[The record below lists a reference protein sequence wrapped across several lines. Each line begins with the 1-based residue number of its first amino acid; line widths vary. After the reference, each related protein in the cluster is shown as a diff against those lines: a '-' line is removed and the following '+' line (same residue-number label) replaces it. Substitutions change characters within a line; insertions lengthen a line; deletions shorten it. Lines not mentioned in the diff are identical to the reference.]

1 MVFKRFRVLCIL
13 RVLGLALTVFLALAL
28 AGSGGFLHGASLWVA
43 LLAFSAAYQVYSLIR
58 YVERTNRDLARFFQS
73 IKYEDYSHGFR
84 DEGLGPSFSELR
96 AVLADVTAA
105 LRKTRSEKE
114 ENAQYLQTVVQHVGI
129 GLLVFQP
136 DGTVELINT
145 AAKQLLRVSWL
156 KTIAA
161 LRPRSEAL
169 VETLLRLAPREQA
182 FVKIE
187 DEKESLL
194 LSLYA
199 TEFRLHGREF
209 KLVSLQNIHREL
221 EEKEMEAWQKL
232 IRVMTHEIMN
242 SVTPISTLAST
253 IHGLVRDPAAA
264 EGEGTEESEAN
275 RDIRLAAQTIEKRS
289 RGLLHFVDAFRSL
302 TLVPKPAPSLFV
314 LKDLLAR
321 VGRLMTAHMAEKN
334 IVFSIQVE
342 PEGLELVADPELI
355 EQVLINLLLNARQA
369 VEGRPG
375 AEIRVKGF
383 LNERGRIIVQVIDNG
398 PGIPPDNI
406 EKVFIP
412 FFSTKTGG
420 SGIGLS
426 LSRQIM
432 RLHRGTIHV
441 HSEPGVQTVFTLT
454 F

>member
-1 MVFKRFRVLCIL
+1 V
-13 RVLGLALTVFLALAL
+13 
-28 AGSGGFLHGASLWVA
+28 
-43 LLAFSAAYQVYSLIR
+43 
-58 YVERTNRDLARFFQS
+58 
-73 IKYEDYSHGFR
+73 
-84 DEGLGPSFSELR
+84 P
-96 AVLADVTAA
+96 
-105 LRKTRSEKE
+105 
-114 ENAQYLQTVVQHVGI
+114 
-129 GLLVFQP
+129 
-136 DGTVELINT
+136 
-145 AAKQLLRVSWL
+145 WL

-253 IHGLVRDPAAA
+253 IHALVRDPEGA
-264 EGEGTEESEAN
+264 EGEGSEEPETN

-302 TLVPKPAPSLFV
+302 TLVPKPAPSLFS

-342 PEGLELVADPELI
+342 PEGLELAADPELI

-375 AEIRVKGF
+375 ADIRVKAF

-398 PGIPPDNI
+398 PGIPPENI

-432 RLHRGTIHV
+432 RLHKGTIHV
-441 HSEPGVQTVFTLT
+441 HSEPGVQTIFTLT